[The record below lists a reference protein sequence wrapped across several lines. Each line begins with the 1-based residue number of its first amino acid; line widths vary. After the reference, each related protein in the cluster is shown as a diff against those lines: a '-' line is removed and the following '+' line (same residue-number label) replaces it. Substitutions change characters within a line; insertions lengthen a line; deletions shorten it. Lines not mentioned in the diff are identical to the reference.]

1 MKDNVD
7 DGEHDFDDEEHD
19 VDHGKDDDEHDIDD
33 GEEDGEHDGY
43 FVHLIE
49 LELDTMV
56 IW

>member
-7 DGEHDFDDEEHD
+7 DGEHDD
-19 VDHGKDDDEHDIDD
+19 DDDEHDVDD

-56 IW
+56 MW

>member
-7 DGEHDFDDEEHD
+7 DGEHD
-19 VDHGKDDDEHDIDD
+19 DDDGEHGDVDD